1 MVPSGCVS
9 SERRKKRIGRQGV
22 VPYVRKNLSRV
33 VTTNWYVKSNHAG
46 QNTRSGMMRPDTKG
60 ILLLHLGTG
69 NSVCPIRIKGRGC
82 TSTGCI
88 ASGGVCREGPQIRFW
103 GFDMALH
110 CRHRLPTPQAAGYET
125 KEALLEAISAFP
137 HLRPCPKANWWW
149 LDKKRCQ
156 KCRNR
161 VEVKLEGR
169 EENGRTENAYAR

>member
-1 MVPSGCVS
+1 M
-9 SERRKKRIGRQGV
+9 
-22 VPYVRKNLSRV
+22 PYVGKNLPRAVPIS
-33 VTTNWYVKSNHAG
+33 WYVKSSHAG

-60 ILLLHLGTG
+60 ISLPHLGMG
-69 NSVCPIRIKGRGC
+69 SSACPILTKGRSC

-103 GFDMALH
+103 GFDMGIG

-125 KEALLEAISAFP
+125 KDALLEAISAFP

-149 LDKKRCQ
+149 LDKKRCE

-169 EENGRTENAYAR
+169 KENGKAYTAPGNS

>member
-1 MVPSGCVS
+1 MVPSGCVG
-9 SERRKKRIGRQGV
+9 SERRQKRMGRQDL
-22 VPYVRKNLSRV
+22 VPYVRENLLREVPTS
-33 VTTNWYVKSNHAG
+33 WYVKGCHAG
-46 QNTRSGMMRPDTKG
+46 QSTRSGMMRTG
-60 ILLLHLGTG
+60 TREISLLHLGTG
-69 NSVCPIRIKGRGC
+69 NSVCPILTKGRSC

-161 VEVKLEGR
+161 VEVNLEGR
-169 EENGRTENAYAR
+169 EENGRTENTYAS